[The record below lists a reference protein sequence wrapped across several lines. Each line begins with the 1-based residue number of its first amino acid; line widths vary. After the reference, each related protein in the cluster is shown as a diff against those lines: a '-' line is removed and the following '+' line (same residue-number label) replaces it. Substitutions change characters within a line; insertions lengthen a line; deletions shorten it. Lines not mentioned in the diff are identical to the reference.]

1 MKVCCIAIKIRTANG
16 WETLPTVK
24 GRDGLTNYDLAVQ
37 NGFVGTELDWLNSI
51 KGQQGAQGIQGPP
64 GLSGN
69 TYQFIYK
76 VTTTNVTPSIPN
88 ISQDTAA
95 PTGWSL
101 TPLELTSIN
110 KYEWVSTR
118 IRTNGIW
125 GSYSLPALWA
135 IYTDSGSADYTLPQA
150 SSATLGGIK
159 ANPKTTESTPVV
171 IDTNGFLFVPE
182 STGGS
187 GGGIED
193 VPLETENPKY
203 YARYSGDKT
212 WKVLSPPE
220 GSVGDL
226 QQVTTNGATTTIKST
241 FVGGIV
247 AKSILQIPNTP
258 PTIIDAGFG
267 AIYLG
272 ESGFDGTTPGGG
284 GGSGTTIHNDLTG
297 RNLADAH
304 PTSAITGLDNALNS
318 FSLALSALESV
329 LNSKVNTSHLT
340 DSEAHNSIFQT
351 KANKHGDSQN
361 DFAAKNI
368 TAATITMVENI
379 NQKLRIPK
387 VSPSNPADN
396 EFYLYIV

>member
-159 ANPKTTESTPVV
+159 ADPKTTESTPVV
-171 IDTNGFLFVPE
+171 IDTNGFF
-182 STGGS
+182 
-187 GGGIED
+187 IC
-193 VPLETENPKY
+193 
-203 YARYSGDKT
+203 A
-212 WKVLSPPE
+212 
-220 GSVGDL
+220 
-226 QQVTTNGATTTIKST
+226 
-241 FVGGIV
+241 
-247 AKSILQIPNTP
+247 
-258 PTIIDAGFG
+258 
-267 AIYLG
+267 
-272 ESGFDGTTPGGG
+272 
-284 GGSGTTIHNDLTG
+284 
-297 RNLADAH
+297 
-304 PTSAITGLDNALNS
+304 
-318 FSLALSALESV
+318 
-329 LNSKVNTSHLT
+329 
-340 DSEAHNSIFQT
+340 
-351 KANKHGDSQN
+351 
-361 DFAAKNI
+361 
-368 TAATITMVENI
+368 
-379 NQKLRIPK
+379 
-387 VSPSNPADN
+387 
-396 EFYLYIV
+396 

>member
-88 ISQDTAA
+88 ISQDIVA

-159 ANPKTTESTPVV
+159 ADPKTTESTPVV

-212 WKVLSPPE
+212 WKVLLPPE

-241 FVGGIV
+241 FVEGIV
-247 AKSILQIPNTP
+247 VKSILQIPNTP

-284 GGSGTTIHNDLTG
+284 SGTTIHNNLTG

-368 TAATITMVENI
+368 TAETITMVENI